1 MLTKTPA
8 PDWIAMYSADA
19 AAGGS
24 RMTKDRIVKCVVTA
38 AGLAAFALCILPL
51 MSVRTGGPESGVLM
65 VRGYNLME
73 FSALGCVPLFAPLF
87 IPAITLGNQTK
98 AAKETELLILFAANM
113 VCYVHGFNAA
123 RIWLDSLGGPLLT
136 FYPGMLLIPLAF
148 STSMGL
154 SKVIKQPA
162 YRDCMVLEDDIDD
175 LPF

>member
-1 MLTKTPA
+1 MKKKHKIIL
-8 PDWIAMYSADA
+8 ILISVA
-19 AAGGS
+19 AAA
-24 RMTKDRIVKCVVTA
+24 TC
-38 AGLAAFALCILPL
+38 ALPV
-51 MSVRTGGPESGVLM
+51 MSIYLSDGESCTLF

-154 SKVIKQPA
+154 SKVIKQPV
-162 YRDCMVLEDDIDD
+162 YRDCMILEDDIDD